1 MTMLCEMVQNFILY
15 FTDQNFL
22 AKAYVIILYFDDPSP
37 DQATKCILSPY
48 GYISAD
54 SSCKPAN

>member
-22 AKAYVIILYFDDPSP
+22 EKAYVIILYFDD
-37 DQATKCILSPY
+37 QATKSILSPY